1 MKLKCKYFTSSYIIA
16 TLAIFLSAPLYATD
30 YWFKSVSSVYS
41 DKSSWYLDQDR
52 TQAASSAPT
61 TFDDSAYFYKMSY
74 NENWNNTAWVTQVD
88 VYIGNV
94 ISAGGGGMQ
103 FGKETIRDFD
113 TPINF
118 QVNGKI
124 SAQICDTDS
133 QLKINT
139 GFDTTQGTTS
149 AEISVG
155 SIEVGTELFPSS
167 TAYEK
172 YGSATLYI
180 DFSDSRIEESNMVVN
195 GNINIG
201 GGLPK
206 GSFAE
211 LYMGVDKITVKGII
225 DMKRNSSA
233 WSNFYLKEASVIECG
248 GLNTDNVGDF
258 TFTHTWEARGANSTL
273 ILNNAAGTNYQ
284 FIGAIVSEGTF
295 NSDPDSTNSVINV
308 VMQGEGTQRISQ
320 GVLSRTDISGKEAG
334 KYSVL
339 NGKLFLDNARLR
351 SDMRLATLL
360 VDGGAFGASCYD
372 SGQTAVAYFQSAE
385 IKNGGLL
392 YENLTNHNIF
402 EVGVTD
408 KIVVEGEL
416 SKTGAGKIFVDFTD
430 RSGAAF
436 DLSYYSDYIAED
448 VESIEFWTE
457 ILTAETLNGF
467 NLDSADGDG
476 IYDADSDFYA
486 QGLENG
492 TAVFRWVESSGNGYS
507 LQVGFAQV
515 PEPAF
520 VALTIGIASIFFA
533 ARRGR
538 RA

>member
-30 YWFKSVSSVYS
+30 YWFKSESSVYS

-74 NENWNNTAWVTQVD
+74 DENWNNTAWVTQVD

-103 FGKETIRDFD
+103 FGKEIIRDFD

-139 GFDTTQGTTS
+139 SFDEIQGTTS

-201 GGLPK
+201 GGLSK

-211 LYMGVDKITVKGII
+211 LYLGVDKITVKGII
-225 DMKRNSSA
+225 DMKRNSST

-248 GLNTDNVGDF
+248 GLNTDDVGDF

-320 GVLSRTDISGKEAG
+320 GVKDRTDITGKEAG

-339 NGKLFLDNARLR
+339 NGKLF
-351 SDMRLATLL
+351 
-360 VDGGAFGASCYD
+360 
-372 SGQTAVAYFQSAE
+372 
-385 IKNGGLL
+385 
-392 YENLTNHNIF
+392 
-402 EVGVTD
+402 
-408 KIVVEGEL
+408 
-416 SKTGAGKIFVDFTD
+416 
-430 RSGAAF
+430 
-436 DLSYYSDYIAED
+436 
-448 VESIEFWTE
+448 
-457 ILTAETLNGF
+457 
-467 NLDSADGDG
+467 
-476 IYDADSDFYA
+476 
-486 QGLENG
+486 
-492 TAVFRWVESSGNGYS
+492 
-507 LQVGFAQV
+507 
-515 PEPAF
+515 
-520 VALTIGIASIFFA
+520 
-533 ARRGR
+533 
-538 RA
+538 

>member
-1 MKLKCKYFTSSYIIA
+1 
-16 TLAIFLSAPLYATD
+16 
-30 YWFKSVSSVYS
+30 
-41 DKSSWYLDQDR
+41 
-52 TQAASSAPT
+52 
-61 TFDDSAYFYKMSY
+61 MSY
-74 NENWNNTAWVTQVD
+74 DENWNNTAWVTQVD

-103 FGKETIRDFD
+103 FGKEIIRDFD

-139 GFDTTQGTTS
+139 SFDEIQGTTS

-201 GGLPK
+201 GGLSK

-211 LYMGVDKITVKGII
+211 LYLGVDKITVKGII

-248 GLNTDNVGDF
+248 GLNTDDVGDF

-320 GVLSRTDISGKEAG
+320 GVKDRTDITGKEAG

>member
-30 YWFKSVSSVYS
+30 YWFKSESSVYS

-74 NENWNNTAWVTQVD
+74 GENWNNTAWVTQVD

-103 FGKETIRDFD
+103 FGKEIIRDFD

-139 GFDTTQGTTS
+139 SFDEIQGTTS

-206 GSFAE
+206 GSSAE
-211 LYMGVDKITVKGII
+211 LYLGVDKITVKGII

-233 WSNFYLKEASVIECG
+233 WSNLYLKEASVIECG
-248 GLNTDNVGDF
+248 GLNTDNLGDF
-258 TFTHTWEARGANSTL
+258 TL
-273 ILNNAAGTNYQ
+273 PILGRQ
-284 FIGAIVSEGTF
+284 EGQ
-295 NSDPDSTNSVINV
+295 I
-308 VMQGEGTQRISQ
+308 
-320 GVLSRTDISGKEAG
+320 
-334 KYSVL
+334 
-339 NGKLFLDNARLR
+339 
-351 SDMRLATLL
+351 
-360 VDGGAFGASCYD
+360 
-372 SGQTAVAYFQSAE
+372 
-385 IKNGGLL
+385 
-392 YENLTNHNIF
+392 
-402 EVGVTD
+402 
-408 KIVVEGEL
+408 
-416 SKTGAGKIFVDFTD
+416 
-430 RSGAAF
+430 
-436 DLSYYSDYIAED
+436 
-448 VESIEFWTE
+448 
-457 ILTAETLNGF
+457 
-467 NLDSADGDG
+467 
-476 IYDADSDFYA
+476 
-486 QGLENG
+486 
-492 TAVFRWVESSGNGYS
+492 
-507 LQVGFAQV
+507 
-515 PEPAF
+515 
-520 VALTIGIASIFFA
+520 
-533 ARRGR
+533 RR
-538 RA
+538 